1 MMDFGQRHDRPFPEI
16 LAAYA
21 DGELDTAARA
31 RVEAWLAAHPAARS
45 ALESQLRLSPRNRKF
60 WRAASAPNPVA
71 ANWARVLDQVQ
82 DALDAPLQLAPM
94 RRKPWRAR
102 YWVSAVATAAA
113 ALYLSLSGTGPA
125 PIDSSVAP
133 ASPDAFVMA
142 KDADIDIISMDDSDA
157 KAVVIGQRPLSG
169 AVVLAALGDVEFRA
183 VQKDSPGMMPKVQ
196 MNDAGLAPMI
206 IAPVAG
212 R

>member
-1 MMDFGQRHDRPFPEI
+1 MMGFGQRHDRPFPEI

-21 DGELDTAARA
+21 DGELDAAARA
-31 RVEAWLAAHPAARS
+31 RVEAWLAAHPSARS
-45 ALESQLRLSPRNRKF
+45 ALDSQLRLSPRNRKF
-60 WRAASAPNPVA
+60 WRAAAAPNPGA

-82 DALDAPLQLAPM
+82 GALDAPVRPAQLQ
-94 RRKPWRAR
+94 RRPWQAR
-102 YWVSAVATAAA
+102 YWVPAVATAAA
-113 ALYLSLSGTGPA
+113 ALYLSLSGTGSA

-133 ASPDAFVMA
+133 ATAEAFVMA

-169 AVVLAALGDVEFRA
+169 VVVLAALGDVEFRA

>member
-1 MMDFGQRHDRPFPEI
+1 MMGFGQRHDRPFPEI

-21 DGELDTAARA
+21 DGELDAAARA
-31 RVEAWLAAHPAARS
+31 QVESWLAAHPAARA
-45 ALESQLRLSPRNRKF
+45 ALESQIRLSPRNRKF
-60 WRAASAPNPVA
+60 WRAASAPNPGA

-82 DALDAPLQLAPM
+82 GALDAPLQPAPM
-94 RRKPWRAR
+94 RRRTWQAR
-102 YWVSAVATAAA
+102 YWAPAVAATAA
-113 ALYLSLSGTGPA
+113 ALYLSLSGTGP

-133 ASPDAFVMA
+133 ATAEAFVMA

-196 MNDAGLAPMI
+196 MSDAGLAPMI